1 MKLMRLLD
9 LVIGILEAR
18 LMSTIGSPFV
28 SKYEF
33 LVFDYEYL
41 EFG

>member
-9 LVIGILEAR
+9 LVMGILEAR

-28 SKYEF
+28 YEYEF
-33 LVFDYEYL
+33 LVMDYEY
-41 EFG
+41 